1 MKVEN
6 LETAERFAKK
16 RRELQEIYDILV
28 SYCTIADITVEA
40 KYLPDK
46 LKAGCIRH
54 NETFNALMAKLV
66 ESEIKQ
72 IDEFV
77 KQL

>member
-16 RRELQEIYDILV
+16 RRTLSEVGKLLESHPSSAEVIVRVNFGSKVKEV
-28 SYCTIADITVEA
+28 SIQND
-40 KYLPDK
+40 
-46 LKAGCIRH
+46 
-54 NETFNALMAKLV
+54 TFNALMYKLV
-66 ESEIKQ
+66 ESEIDN
-72 IDEFV
+72 IDQFV